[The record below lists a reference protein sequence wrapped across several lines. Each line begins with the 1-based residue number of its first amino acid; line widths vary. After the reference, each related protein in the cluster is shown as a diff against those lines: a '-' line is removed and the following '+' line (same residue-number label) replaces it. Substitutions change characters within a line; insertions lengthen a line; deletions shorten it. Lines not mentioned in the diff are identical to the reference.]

1 MTTNDP
7 LQRLRSQLV
16 DAADRRATPSEQP
29 ARTTRRSRRA
39 TWLAIGL
46 AAIAV
51 PAGAATTGILD
62 LGSGKT
68 PDGGSYS
75 VTRTQDNLASGDPTR
90 TDGTGRTCENTTFRD
105 KNGTPQTFG
114 QNCRPRGTKLPDKV
128 VSAGF
133 DVTPGGG
140 LLIRGTARND
150 VAKVTISGVSDPI
163 DLTDSPEDDLQRFN
177 VVTTQDD
184 HVISAYDATGRLL
197 DQTTVT
203 PG

>member
-7 LQRLRSQLV
+7 LQRLRGQLV

-29 ARTTRRSRRA
+29 ARTTRRSRT

-75 VTRTQDNLASGDPTR
+75 VTRTDDERASSDPTR
-90 TDGTGRTCENTTFRD
+90 TDGTGRTCETITFRD

-114 QNCRPRGTKLPDKV
+114 QNCRPRGTKLPDTV
-128 VSAGF
+128 ISAGF
-133 DVTPGGG
+133 DVTPGRG

-163 DLTDSPEDDLQRFN
+163 DLTDDPGGDSQRFD
-177 VVTTQDD
+177 VVTTQDS
-184 HVISAYDATGRLL
+184 HVISAYDANGRLL